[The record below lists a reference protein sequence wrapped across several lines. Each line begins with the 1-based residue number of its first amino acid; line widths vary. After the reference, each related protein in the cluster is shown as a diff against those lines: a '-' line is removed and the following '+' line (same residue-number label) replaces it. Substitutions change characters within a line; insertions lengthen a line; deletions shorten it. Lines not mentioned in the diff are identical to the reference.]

1 MGILRDNKGNYKLTG
16 KTTEQDVLAAAEG
29 ILLRKLERQGSMGDP
44 SDAAD
49 FLRMRLGGPMH
60 EEFYAVWF
68 DNRHRILST
77 EKLASGTIDGASIHI
92 REVLRAALTI
102 NAAAVIFSHNHP
114 SGVTEPS
121 AADRAITRELK
132 DALQL
137 IGVRVLD
144 HVVVGAGSPLSMAA
158 RGLI

>member
-1 MGILRDNKGNYKLTG
+1 MGIIKDCKHAYRLTG
-16 KTTEQDVLAAAEG
+16 KTTGADVLAAVEG
-29 ILLRKLERQGSMGDP
+29 VLLARLERQGSMGDP

-121 AADRAITRELK
+121 AADRAIAREPK
-132 DALQL
+132 YAL
-137 IGVRVLD
+137 
-144 HVVVGAGSPLSMAA
+144 
-158 RGLI
+158 